1 MCVCVCVCCLQ
12 ECGREH
18 ASDREQENV
27 FLRTDEIEEMFSK
40 YFDRVKKFSPSREKS
55 SFFV

>member
-1 MCVCVCVCCLQ
+1 MCVCVCLQ

-55 SFFV
+55 LFFV